1 MEEKYW
7 NWPEWMKISGKS
19 WKCLNMDAD
28 LQKSRFDLAYDG
40 GGSVWMQNWEMAGNC
55 QKWLDIARNSWKG
68 WKQLQWLKW
77 QKITG
82 IAGNDL

>member
-55 QKWLDIARNSWKG
+55 
-68 WKQLQWLKW
+68 
-77 QKITG
+77 
-82 IAGNDL
+82 